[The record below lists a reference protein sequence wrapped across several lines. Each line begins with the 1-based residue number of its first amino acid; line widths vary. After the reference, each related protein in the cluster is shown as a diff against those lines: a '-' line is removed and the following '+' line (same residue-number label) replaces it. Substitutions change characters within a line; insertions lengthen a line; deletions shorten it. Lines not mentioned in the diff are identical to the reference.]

1 MEEKI
6 LELAKNSIDP
16 HYWKEFLFA
25 FERGKRARP
34 VLMQKICKKLG
45 VKEAPLEGAQTAV
58 ELIHGASLI
67 HDDFVDDDRERR
79 GKKSFF
85 AAFGKNKGVLFGDYC
100 FAASL
105 KILVRHQYPKK
116 IIDSVV
122 NAVFEMVES
131 QLDLENHT
139 ITDLDS
145 YLKYAAGKTAGLFEL
160 CATIP
165 MEYYKV
171 ENKMAKEFAKLYGL
185 VFQLVDDLSEQKP
198 EEANIKNFLP
208 LAEARQFVQKKVQ
221 ELESLNF
228 IPLSELP
235 FILPIEPF
243 LKKKAATFH

>member
-1 MEEKI
+1 MGEKI

-16 HYWKEFLFA
+16 AYLKELYFVL
-25 FERGKRARP
+25 ERGKRARP
-34 VLMQKICKKLG
+34 VLMQKICGKLG
-45 VKEAPLEGAQTAV
+45 VKEDPLEEAQTAV
-58 ELIHGASLI
+58 ELIHSASLI

-105 KILVRHQYPKK
+105 KILIHHQYPKK
-116 IIDSVV
+116 IIDSAV

-131 QLDLENHT
+131 QLDLENHKVK
-139 ITDLDS
+139 DLDS
-145 YLKYAAGKTAGLFEL
+145 YLKYATGKTARLFEL
-160 CATIP
+160 CAIIP

-171 ENKMAKEFAKLYGL
+171 ESKVAKEFAKLYGL

-198 EEANIKNFLP
+198 EEANIKNFLS
-208 LAEARQFVQKKVQ
+208 LAEAKQFVQKKIQ
-221 ELESLNF
+221 ELESFNF

-235 FILPIEPF
+235 FILPIESF
-243 LKKKAATFH
+243 LKGNAVASH